1 MDLSRKILQD
11 RRKGQEKHG
20 RLLNDIV
27 FIHKYY
33 LVYTMVLLDALYII
47 FIKIYSISWGLNWY
61 LFFHPSI
68 FMDIIRL

>member
-1 MDLSRKILQD
+1 MGLSRKILQD

-47 FIKIYSISWGLNWY
+47 FIKIIVS
-61 LFFHPSI
+61 HEV
-68 FMDIIRL
+68 